1 MNNYNRPIGIY
12 HGQAEKDIFAEK
24 ICKTDLKGRIIE
36 TTMKQILD
44 AYDEFLSDLMQEA
57 QEAY

>member
-1 MNNYNRPIGIY
+1 MNNYNRPISIY

-24 ICKTDLKGRIIE
+24 IGKNDLKGKIIE
-36 TTMKQILD
+36 TTMQQIIDSYNEYMTDIML
-44 AYDEFLSDLMQEA
+44 EL

>member
-12 HGQAEKDIFAEK
+12 HGQAEKDIYAEK
-24 ICKTDLKGRIIE
+24 IRKDDLKGKIIE
-36 TTMKQILD
+36 TTMQQIID
-44 AYDEFLSDLMQEA
+44 SYNEYLSDIMLEL

>member
-24 ICKTDLKGRIIE
+24 IGKNDLKGKIIE
-36 TTMKQILD
+36 VTMQQIMD
-44 AYDEFLSDLMQEA
+44 AYDEFIGDLMQEA